1 MNYLL
6 YSNPNP
12 NPIQRKPLLDQV
24 ASLGAAPRGG
34 VGLHFYKSP
43 NVTNPSVA

>member
-12 NPIQRKPLLDQV
+12 NPNKTHLDQV
-24 ASLGAAPRGG
+24 ASLGPPPPP
-34 VGLHFYKSP
+34 FSKSP
-43 NVTNPSVA
+43 NVTNPKVA

>member
-12 NPIQRKPLLDQV
+12 NPNSKKTHLDQV
-24 ASLGAAPRGG
+24 ASLGAALWGG
-34 VGLHFYKSP
+34 VGLPLYKSP
-43 NVTNPSVA
+43 NVTNPKVA